1 MQKIWPFSL
10 NILFY
15 AAIAFVMPFTVLYYQ
30 SLGLGGAQ
38 IGILVGLVPL
48 VTMFGAPLFTG
59 LADATQRHRLVMG
72 VTMLIGCIATLL
84 VPFFPQVAPTILLIF
99 TFNIFFSPVGA
110 FTDSATLFMLAD
122 KKEMYGRIRVG
133 GTLGFGLAAIPAG
146 ILIQNY
152 GLKIAFWGS
161 GVLCLLGLLVS
172 QKLTFG
178 TAAAK
183 GTAAPR
189 SGIRILLTHRRWLFF
204 LVLAF
209 AGSMAMASVNSYLF
223 SYMKEI
229 GADGNMMGYAL
240 AVSTISEVPILF
252 FGNRLL
258 KKFGARKLMALAMLI
273 AGARLLAT
281 AAFNTPMLVLLIQF
295 VSGLTFPLMW
305 MAGVSYTEENAPPG
319 MSATAQGLF
328 NAVVFGF
335 GTAMGGFLG
344 GLLLGSLGGRGMYFV
359 FAVIV
364 LVAVAVVT
372 PIENRMSIKRQI
384 LPNDI

>member
-189 SGIRILLTHRRWLFF
+189 SGIRILLTNRRWLFF

-281 AAFNTPMLVLLIQF
+281 AALNTPMLVLLIQF